1 MKDEIIK
8 KIIELVSE
16 YYKAYLAES
25 KFIAGESRIDP
36 SGKMFDE
43 EELKNGV
50 MAVLDGWWTEGRFSA
65 EFQAEF
71 SKYLGVKHTILT
83 NSGSSA
89 NLLAFH
95 ALTSKQLG
103 ERRIVPGDEVIAVA
117 SCFPTTVNPIVQ
129 YGCMPVF
136 LDIMDINSGQYNIDC
151 TLLENAITKKTKAI
165 FLAHTLGNPFDIG
178 KITEICRKNKLWL
191 IEDCCDSLGS
201 TYNGKKVGTF
211 GDLATFSFYPAHHI
225 TMGEG
230 GAIVTNSHL
239 LKKLVTSFRNWGRD
253 CWCDPGKD
261 NTCGMRFGWEL
272 GKLPKGYDH
281 KNIYSHMGFNLKPT
295 DMQAAIGIAQLKKID
310 YFISKRKENFDFL
323 SMHLKKYEDKIIM
336 PKSLDESDPSW
347 FGFIISVKEDAGF
360 TREQLISHLTKHKVM
375 TRSLFAGNITKQ
387 PSFSDVKY
395 KTVGSLEN
403 TDKTMFSTFWIG
415 VQPNI
420 TEEKRKYVA
429 DVFDSFFKE
438 LI

>member
-1 MKDEIIK
+1 
-8 KIIELVSE
+8 
-16 YYKAYLAES
+16 
-25 KFIAGESRIDP
+25 
-36 SGKMFDE
+36 
-43 EELKNGV
+43 
-50 MAVLDGWWTEGRFSA
+50 
-65 EFQAEF
+65 
-71 SKYLGVKHTILT
+71 
-83 NSGSSA
+83 
-89 NLLAFH
+89 
-95 ALTSKQLG
+95 
-103 ERRIVPGDEVIAVA
+103 
-117 SCFPTTVNPIVQ
+117 
-129 YGCMPVF
+129 MPVF

-151 TLLENAITKKTKAI
+151 TLLEKAITKKTKAI

-178 KITEICRKNKLWL
+178 KITKICRKNKLWL

-201 TYNGKKVGTF
+201 TYDGKKVGTF

-230 GAIVTNSHL
+230 GAVVTNSHL

-395 KTVGSLEN
+395 KTVGSLEKV
-403 TDKTMFSTFWIG
+403 T
-415 VQPNI
+415 
-420 TEEKRKYVA
+420 
-429 DVFDSFFKE
+429 VFFNG
-438 LI
+438 I